1 MDSGT
6 NEAMVPG
13 SCAAGFQKSPV
24 LARLCVGP
32 ARGLY
37 IGPGLDMAP
46 HMNAAIRIAVGLEQP
61 FFLQT
66 WTPKGGLSDWEPCE
80 ARAIP
85 SETVHHLRSSG
96 PMACLYLDPLQDHRS
111 PLSEQDLL
119 RGRDHL
125 RAVGA
130 DRVGIHEAFA
140 AFGVAARTARDA
152 RIARVVLEV
161 ERRPFDFGR
170 IQEAAA
176 LACLSPSRFRSRF
189 HAEIGLPF
197 RRYRLWRRMA
207 VVMRTI
213 AAGGNLT
220 EAAHAAGFSSSA
232 HLSSAFRRMFGLSV
246 SELLSRDVRIDLSE
260 DDVVAGGVSAMMPGH
275 AVSPGDP
282 TGPCR

>member
-1 MDSGT
+1 
-6 NEAMVPG
+6 
-13 SCAAGFQKSPV
+13 
-24 LARLCVGP
+24 
-32 ARGLY
+32 
-37 IGPGLDMAP
+37 MAP

-66 WTPKGGLSDWEPCE
+66 WTPQVGLSDWEPCL
-80 ARAIP
+80 ATVIP
-85 SETVHHLRSSG
+85 SETIHHLRSSG

-111 PLSEQDLL
+111 PLSQQELL

-130 DRVGIHEAFA
+130 DRIGIHEAFA
-140 AFGVAARTARDA
+140 AFGVAARPAKDA
-152 RIARVVLEV
+152 RIAKVVLEV

-189 HAEIGLPF
+189 HDEIGLPF

-207 VVMRTI
+207 VVMRTV

-232 HLSSAFRRMFGLSV
+232 HLSSAFKRMFGMSV
-246 SELLSRDVRIDLSE
+246 SHLLSTDVRIDLSE
-260 DDVVAGGVSAMMPGH
+260 DDVIGLGRGS
-275 AVSPGDP
+275 
-282 TGPCR
+282 